1 MNLILTGCFINL
13 PFCRIWFH
21 ATCIR
26 NIVINLETTIPSWT
40 ASWEKIRRKKETSL
54 EMFFLFFSAYN
65 NRRFGLLSADSVTS
79 SASIVHKKSKRTN
92 QCTQFFFHITTI
104 TQRYFSI
111 RVHISVHKES
121 SIYVYVCA
129 CAPVFKSIYT

>member
-92 QCTQFFFHITTI
+92 QCTQFFFSYNYNHPKVFLDKGTHQC
-104 TQRYFSI
+104 TQRVLYLCVCV
-111 RVHISVHKES
+111 RV
-121 SIYVYVCA
+121 CT
-129 CAPVFKSIYT
+129 CF